1 MKNNINLELK
11 GKILSQLDDFHMPTH
26 YIELSEIPRNLMM
39 KAKIKEL
46 KEIYDK
52 LSVEEQPKRKKL
64 IFNKTIFEK

>member
-1 MKNNINLELK
+1 
-11 GKILSQLDDFHMPTH
+11 MPTH